1 MYSPYYNEEVWVDI
15 IDFPGYQVS
24 NTGKVRNIKDFR
36 LLGQQLNKAGYYIVN
51 LRKDLESYTCLVHR
65 LVAIAF
71 LPNPD
76 NLPIVNHKDENTIN
90 PNVENLEWCTAKYN
104 VNYGTAKE
112 RAKDTRLK
120 NKLLNQSKDA
130 AKIIESRKVK
140 TTREYVRGEDYS
152 DFVFSRSFTS
162 SSSQTKTKT
171 YPKIN
176 VKVPKYKRHYYKT
189 KNDKNKSK
197 KVNKNDSFY
206 KDKLVIKISRHTV
219 GSVSYE
225 VALKT
230 LRNKINKNK

>member
-90 PNVENLEWCTAKYN
+90 PNVENLEWCTAEYN
-104 VNYGTAKE
+104 VNYGTARE
-112 RAKDTRLK
+112 RAKETKLK
-120 NKLLNQSKDA
+120 NKLLNQSKEA

-152 DFVFSRSFTS
+152 DFVFSRKFNKS
-162 SSSQTKTKT
+162 SAPIKTK
-171 YPKIN
+171 I
-176 VKVPKYKRHYYKT
+176 KVPKPKRHYTRKKINNT
-189 KNDKNKSK
+189 K
-197 KVNKNDSFY
+197 KNDSFY
-206 KDKLVIKISRHTV
+206 KDKLVIKINRHII

>member
-90 PNVENLEWCTAKYN
+90 PNVENLEWCTAEYN
-104 VNYGTAKE
+104 VNYGTAIE
-112 RAKDTRLK
+112 RAKETKAK
-120 NKLLNQSKDA
+120 NKLLEQAKQA
-130 AKIIESRKVK
+130 AKIIEDKKDKTKKVYTK
-140 TTREYVRGEDYS
+140 GIDYS
-152 DFVFSRSFTS
+152 DFVFSRKFNNSKPIIVNKP
-162 SSSQTKTKT
+162 KTLK
-171 YPKIN
+171 PKRF
-176 VKVPKYKRHYYKT
+176 YKKHDT
-189 KNDKNKSK
+189 
-197 KVNKNDSFY
+197 KVNKNNSFY
-206 KDKLVIKISRHTV
+206 NDKLVLKIKRHV
-219 GSVSYE
+219 IGSVSYDIT
-225 VALKT
+225 LKT
-230 LRNKINKNK
+230 FRNKISKNI

>member
-90 PNVENLEWCTAKYN
+90 PNVENLEWCTAEYN
-104 VNYGTAKE
+104 VNYGTAIE
-112 RAKDTRLK
+112 RAKETKAK
-120 NKLLNQSKDA
+120 NKLLEQAKQA
-130 AKIIESRKVK
+130 AKIIEDKKDKTKKVYTK
-140 TTREYVRGEDYS
+140 GIDYS
-152 DFVFSRSFTS
+152 DFVFSRKFNNSKPIIVN
-162 SSSQTKTKT
+162 KTKT
-171 YPKIN
+171 LKPKRF
-176 VKVPKYKRHYYKT
+176 YKKHDT
-189 KNDKNKSK
+189 
-197 KVNKNDSFY
+197 KVNKNNSFY
-206 KDKLVIKISRHTV
+206 NDKLVLKIKRHV
-219 GSVSYE
+219 IGSVSYDIT
-225 VALKT
+225 LKT
-230 LRNKINKNK
+230 FRNKISKNI

>member
-90 PNVENLEWCTAKYN
+90 PNVENLEWCTAEYN
-104 VNYGTAKE
+104 VNYGTARE
-112 RAKDTRLK
+112 RAKETKLK
-120 NKLLNQSKDA
+120 NKLLNQSKEA
-130 AKIIESRKVK
+130 TKIIESRKIK
-140 TTREYVRGEDYS
+140 ITREYVRGEDYS
-152 DFVFSRSFTS
+152 DFVFSRKFNKS
-162 SSSQTKTKT
+162 SAPIKTK
-171 YPKIN
+171 I
-176 VKVPKYKRHYYKT
+176 KVPKLKRHYTRKKINNT
-189 KNDKNKSK
+189 K
-197 KVNKNDSFY
+197 KNDSFY
-206 KDKLVIKISRHTV
+206 KDKLVIKIKRHIV

>member
-90 PNVENLEWCTAKYN
+90 PNVENLEWCTAEYN
-104 VNYGTAKE
+104 VNYGTAIE
-112 RAKDTRLK
+112 RAKETKAK
-120 NKLLNQSKDA
+120 NKLLEQAKQA
-130 AKIIESRKVK
+130 AKIIEDKKDKTKKVYTK
-140 TTREYVRGEDYS
+140 GIDYS
-152 DFVFSRSFTS
+152 DFVFSRKFNNSKPIIVNKP
-162 SSSQTKTKT
+162 KTL
-171 YPKIN
+171 
-176 VKVPKYKRHYYKT
+176 
-189 KNDKNKSK
+189 KSK
-197 KVNKNDSFY
+197 RFYKKHDTKVNKNNSFY
-206 KDKLVIKISRHTV
+206 NDKLVLKIKRHV
-219 GSVSYE
+219 IGSVSYDIT
-225 VALKT
+225 LKT
-230 LRNKINKNK
+230 FRNKISKNI